1 MYINR
6 LTTSSSWSS
15 SRFPDCPYVGISPSV
30 LQNSDVAFRIMF
42 PSCKASS
49 GSAFTLEST
58 CSATLKVK
66 TLYHTW
72 TFTYTL
78 HLIHCITIVLHLSK
92 QMRTLTENIQKFVL
106 FHVYLLVRY
115 IYMWYKKRNLLC
127 TSLTLLTLEPS
138 FFCFSFLALDRAE
151 CSSFSASS
159 SSITTLLKSSS
170 GPIKS

>member
-1 MYINR
+1 MLIMYVYINR

-42 PSCKASS
+42 PSCRASS

-115 IYMWYKKRNLLC
+115 IYMWYKKG
-127 TSLTLLTLEPS
+127 T
-138 FFCFSFLALDRAE
+138 CFVLVLPYSHLSPLSSALV
-151 CSSFSASS
+151 SW
-159 SSITTLLKSSS
+159 L
-170 GPIKS
+170 